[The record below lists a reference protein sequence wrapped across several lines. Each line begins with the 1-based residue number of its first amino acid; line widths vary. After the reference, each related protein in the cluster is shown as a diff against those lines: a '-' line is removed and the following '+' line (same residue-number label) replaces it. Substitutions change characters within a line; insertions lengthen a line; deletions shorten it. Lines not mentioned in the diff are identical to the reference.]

1 MCWFNHTSTATAM
14 ISPLENYY
22 VDLILEVGLFDP
34 KELIGKQVAAKT
46 LREMTN
52 GTKSKI

>member
-1 MCWFNHTSTATAM
+1 MCWFNHTGTATAM

-34 KELIGKQVAAKT
+34 KELIGKQVAANA
-46 LREMTN
+46 LSEMTN